1 MLIVSDLQ
9 ELFVRIQMLLKA
21 VKKVQVWFR
30 LGSGGVL
37 KSIGGVLN
45 PAPAM

>member
-21 VKKVQVWFR
+21 VQKVQVRFR
-30 LGSGGVL
+30 NLVTNAINYV
-37 KSIGGVLN
+37 KVN
-45 PAPAM
+45 MKMVE